1 MALPSGGPVCHGQ
14 VIMVRRQ
21 VIVVRRNVTM
31 YHGKVM

>member
-1 MALPSGGPVCHGQ
+1 MVLPKGGLVCHG
-14 VIMVRRQ
+14 Q